1 MAQKRLTGE
10 LKNMAKKPSTNV
22 TAGPIGDDL
31 LKWKATIQGPKDT
44 PYEGGKFQ
52 LIMEF
57 PNEYPFKAPKVKFTT
72 KIYHP
77 NVNSSGDICLDIL
90 RDEWAP
96 SLTADYVLFTIV
108 SLMQEPNPDTPLDA
122 DIAQIFKE
130 NRKKFDTTAKQW
142 TKKYAK

>member
-1 MAQKRLTGE
+1 
-10 LKNMAKKPSTNV
+10 MAKKPSTNV